1 MGIVD
6 TVRTIKKI
14 QIKDVIMIIIG
25 KFIYSYGKD
34 AYIMSYIFGYKLKL
48 IEDNIYVCAFPRSSL
63 NKVMATLE
71 NKKINYIVLDRRNN
85 YREDEKFNSGNLNKY
100 DDYIK
105 KAIKY
110 VRRKNQIDGI
120 CEFLKNN
127 IEKDEFE
134 ETIIEIKKIINE
146 RRKI

>member
-1 MGIVD
+1 LLH
-6 TVRTIKKI
+6 
-14 QIKDVIMIIIG
+14 
-25 KFIYSYGKD
+25 
-34 AYIMSYIFGYKLKL
+34 LK
-48 IEDNIYVCAFPRSSL
+48 
-63 NKVMATLE
+63 T
-71 NKKINYIVLDRRNN
+71 KKINYIVLDRRNN

-134 ETIIEIKKIINE
+134 ETIIEIKKVINE